1 MLEEAEDK
9 VRKYV
14 EISGDAEELMTV
26 TEAGTLGEETEGH
39 RKVHYKKLRELRSL
53 LSKNR
58 PAPVEEKPV
67 IEQGQ
72 TVTTARA
79 EARKQPVKIKAM
91 DCPTW
96 DGKYR
101 SFPRFKAMW
110 DENIGPRHEESALHF
125 MLCQSL
131 PKSVL
136 ENISTFSSSADDIW
150 SYLDEKY
157 GKSEVVAKEV
167 MTELMALDP
176 KKLGQRFMGR
186 FCTMVLDSYK
196 LLAEMGETG

>member
-1 MLEEAEDK
+1 
-9 VRKYV
+9 
-14 EISGDAEELMTV
+14 
-26 TEAGTLGEETEGH
+26 
-39 RKVHYKKLRELRSL
+39 
-53 LSKNR
+53 
-58 PAPVEEKPV
+58 
-67 IEQGQ
+67 
-72 TVTTARA
+72 
-79 EARKQPVKIKAM
+79 M

-186 FCTMVLDSYK
+186 FCTMVLDTYK
-196 LLAEMGETG
+196 LLAEMGEQDWLSVQQSCSRTGREVAQRRKA